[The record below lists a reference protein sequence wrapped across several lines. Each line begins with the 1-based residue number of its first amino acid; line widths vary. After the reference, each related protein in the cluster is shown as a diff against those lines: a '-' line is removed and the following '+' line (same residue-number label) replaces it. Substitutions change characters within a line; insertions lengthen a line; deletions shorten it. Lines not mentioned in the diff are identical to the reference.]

1 MIDSAADTFSSLAHD
16 TKDKAHDKLDLV
28 VDAVDT
34 VVEKIKDADL
44 PAPVSSMAAA
54 LPQRKRTASH
64 KLLWIALAAFGVAAL
79 IVVMQKKGRTERS
92 MEREAVPDTFGDAV
106 TATRESTG
114 AFA

>member
-16 TKDKAHDKLDLV
+16 TKDKAYDKLDLV

-34 VVEKIKDADL
+34 VIEKIKDADL
-44 PAPVSSMAAA
+44 PGPVASMAGA
-54 LPQRKRTASH
+54 LPHRKPKSSRR
-64 KLLWIALAAFGVAAL
+64 LLWIALAAFGIAAL
-79 IVVMQKKGRTERS
+79 VVVMQRKGRTERDD
-92 MEREAVPDTFGDAV
+92 ELDIAPDTFGDAV